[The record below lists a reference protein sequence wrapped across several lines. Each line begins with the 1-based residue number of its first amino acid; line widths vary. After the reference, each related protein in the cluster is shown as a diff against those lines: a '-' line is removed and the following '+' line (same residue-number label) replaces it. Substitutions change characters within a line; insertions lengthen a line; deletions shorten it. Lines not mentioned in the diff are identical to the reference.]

1 MQLCL
6 DYLKARVFVACA
18 CDCFFNTVTLR
29 ESAHLK
35 QNMLEIKLVLSD
47 GDHAF
52 VGGKI
57 VVNKFYDKK
66 NHLLCPGVEA
76 RFGDADSS
84 EEENKHPDGR
94 ASKCLIQD
102 GQHP

>member
-6 DYLKARVFVACA
+6 DLYLKARVFVACA

-29 ESAHLK
+29 EAAHLK

-57 VVNKFYDKK
+57 VVKSFMTK
-66 NHLLCPGVEA
+66 
-76 RFGDADSS
+76 RITSS
-84 EEENKHPDGR
+84 APE
-94 ASKCLIQD
+94 
-102 GQHP
+102 